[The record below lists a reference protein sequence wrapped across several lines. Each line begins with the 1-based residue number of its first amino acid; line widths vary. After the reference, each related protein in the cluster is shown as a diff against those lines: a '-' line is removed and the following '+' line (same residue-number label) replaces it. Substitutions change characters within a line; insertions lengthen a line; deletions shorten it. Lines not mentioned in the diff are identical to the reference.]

1 MGRYASQSDLE
12 AQFGTA
18 NIAAWSQLDTSIA
31 PPTTDTARVTAAI
44 AYAEDSIN
52 DRFRTGRY
60 VIPLVP
66 MSNTPKVL
74 IRWVTILAGL
84 WLYQSRAW
92 DRNADNASRMRDLE
106 SQVNDEIQA
115 YASGARGLDC
125 ERVRGDAPTA
135 PVVIA

>member
-1 MGRYASQSDLE
+1 MGRYASQSDVE

-18 NIAAWSQLDTSIA
+18 NIAAWSQLDVTME

-52 DRFRTGRY
+52 DRFRDGRY
-60 VIPLVP
+60 IIPLSPV
-66 MSNTPKVL
+66 SSTPKVL
-74 IRWVTILAGL
+74 IRWVAILSGL

-92 DRNADNASRMRDLE
+92 DRGADSASRMSDLE
-106 SQVNDEIQA
+106 LQVKDEIQA

-125 ERVRGDAPTA
+125 QRVRGDAPTA
-135 PVVIA
+135 PVVIR